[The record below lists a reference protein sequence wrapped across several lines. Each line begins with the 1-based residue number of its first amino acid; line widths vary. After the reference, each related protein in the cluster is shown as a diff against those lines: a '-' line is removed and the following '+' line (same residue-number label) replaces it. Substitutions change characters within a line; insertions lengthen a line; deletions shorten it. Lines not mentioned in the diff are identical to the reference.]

1 MSIEQDLASLKSKGE
16 RLHNLRIENKTKLEG
31 LEAEKEKLLIE
42 AQALGIDPTQIE
54 IILAQEEIAI
64 KAEVAK
70 LNDELTRVLGEISVI

>member
-31 LEAEKEKLLIE
+31 LEQEKEKLLLE

-54 IILAQEEIAI
+54 IILAQEEKAI
-64 KAEVAK
+64 QAEAAK